1 MAQWVRALG
10 LLGQDSGFESC
21 SQLLKFEKLPF
32 FFKTGGERVG
42 RAREKSK
49 YEKKKKKKKEEEEK
63 KKKRQSRINTHTH
76 TYIYIYTNK
85 K

>member
-49 YEKKKKKKKEEEEK
+49 YEKKKMKEEEEK
-63 KKKRQSRINTHTH
+63 KKKKRQSSINTHTH
-76 TYIYIYTNK
+76 IYIYIYTNK